1 MQCCVV
7 ETNSNQVC
15 SIWVES
21 DQTDILVS
29 YELSG
34 FHQTMFWL
42 DYYLIIYS
50 SLRFNVSL
58 VYSEDL
64 EEVVIFF

>member
-7 ETNSNQVC
+7 ETNSNQV
-15 SIWVES
+15 ES

-29 YELSG
+29 FELSG
-34 FHQTMFWL
+34 FHHTMFWL

-50 SLRFNVSL
+50 SLWLNVSL
-58 VYSEDL
+58 FYSEDL
-64 EEVVIFF
+64 E